1 MASVIP
7 LNGEVTSWTNNT
19 GLISGAVKPSQIV
32 WNIAADEGDV
42 TAFESNTL
50 AAEYISGLRNGT
62 GTITSFLSP
71 ATYGLQGLVTSA
83 SSANYTTNS
92 KSWNMTIAIDESD
105 TTAFG
110 ATGVADRLFA
120 PGMYR
125 WNGQFVCNTDD
136 TTAITLPGQAKETLT
151 LKYLD
156 AGGAGDDVDFALS
169 GSAFVLNLGSTS
181 TPNAVAE
188 TTFAYRGS
196 GQLSSAGGDG
206 VRTPIF
212 PVGASSVAAAIS
224 GFQAGALTTVLTS
237 GTTIAANAFPTSIQI
252 TVDPNSP
259 IQVVTNFRASGAFT
273 IS

>member
-42 TAFESNTL
+42 TAFESNTM

-110 ATGVADRLFA
+110 ATGVSRPFVRAGHVSLEWAVRLQHRRHHGDHA
-120 PGMYR
+120 ARSSKG
-125 WNGQFVCNTDD
+125 NTD
-136 TTAITLPGQAKETLT
+136 P
-151 LKYLD
+151 
-156 AGGAGDDVDFALS
+156 
-169 GSAFVLNLGSTS
+169 
-181 TPNAVAE
+181 
-188 TTFAYRGS
+188 
-196 GQLSSAGGDG
+196 
-206 VRTPIF
+206 
-212 PVGASSVAAAIS
+212 
-224 GFQAGALTTVLTS
+224 
-237 GTTIAANAFPTSIQI
+237 
-252 TVDPNSP
+252 
-259 IQVVTNFRASGAFT
+259 QVP
-273 IS
+273 